1 LTSIPSST
9 ASSSSTSSSVHWFN
23 TLQGVG
29 IYDVET
35 LHHLVLPRLRAHLC
49 LYALRRYSQISRH
62 RRYHHLSC
70 GWSLLHGCTDS
81 IPPFFL
87 LSVLSGCLLLCC
99 SLLLLSLSLSISQG
113 SGRTVKTPL
122 RFIDHAASVQCVE
135 TIGVHQIHQVLRGR
149 ANARTQKLPN
159 IASLH
164 GYD

>member
-1 LTSIPSST
+1 MLCVAVCSTLDTHLSLSAFFLSLSLLSLWLFHLDQTSSRNMSYRQAEALSSRLQELVTKTKQGGRRSSYFTSHNKKKKILLTSIPSST

-70 GWSLLHGCTDS
+70 G
-81 IPPFFL
+81 
-87 LSVLSGCLLLCC
+87 
-99 SLLLLSLSLSISQG
+99 
-113 SGRTVKTPL
+113 
-122 RFIDHAASVQCVE
+122 
-135 TIGVHQIHQVLRGR
+135 
-149 ANARTQKLPN
+149 
-159 IASLH
+159 
-164 GYD
+164 

>member
-1 LTSIPSST
+1 VCVAVCSTLDTHPSLSLLSLWLYCLDQTSSRNMSYRQAQALSSRLQELVTKTKQGGRRSSYFTSHNKKKKNLLTSIPSST

-70 GWSLLHGCTDS
+70 G
-81 IPPFFL
+81 
-87 LSVLSGCLLLCC
+87 
-99 SLLLLSLSLSISQG
+99 
-113 SGRTVKTPL
+113 
-122 RFIDHAASVQCVE
+122 
-135 TIGVHQIHQVLRGR
+135 
-149 ANARTQKLPN
+149 
-159 IASLH
+159 
-164 GYD
+164 